1 MILPLVAILSHLVIE
16 AWPALHWRLLWE
28 SPRNGMRDGG
38 LWPALVGTLYLVG
51 LSLVVATPVGGIPE
65 VVDAESAVLVPPRDA
80 RALGDG
86 IAAAL
91 ARQWDTAALTRRFSR
106 DWRSVA
112 ADTLRACEDA
122 RSSSRAQAH

>member
-1 MILPLVAILSHLVIE
+1 MLLLLIAVTGGSMFGQGNAPVDTPRPIPARQSLWTEELTWMEVRDAIKAGNTSILIGTGGVEQNGPYVA
-16 AWPALHWRLLWE
+16 
-28 SPRNGMRDGG
+28 GG
-38 LWPALVGTLYLVG
+38 NLQVRG
-51 LSLVVATPVGGIPE
+51 
-65 VVDAESAVLVPPRDA
+65 DA